1 MGGTIHVTELK
12 LDRTTRVPKSV
23 LHLVLVDKGQVP
35 RSGIGAS
42 TTLVLPNEMMMKS
55 YKVFFSD
62 VKMC

>member
-42 TTLVLPNEMMMKS
+42 TTLVLPNEMTMKS
-55 YKVFFSD
+55 
-62 VKMC
+62 